1 MTQEKL
7 DALQRASD
15 AWNHAIFHGLGVCF
29 IAAAIISLLAMIAGF
44 IDDFYFDET
53 PFCQMGLLFVG
64 ILSLG
69 IYLL

>member
-7 DALQRASD
+7 DALQHAFD
-15 AWNHAIFHGLGVCF
+15 VWNHMVNHAFGVCL
-29 IAAAIISLLAMIAGF
+29 IAAAIIPLLVMIAGF